1 MTVAKKAVAAKAVA
15 KHVAKTIA
23 PAPERASRVRQ
34 RQRLIDACISAL
46 HIHGPSRTTVE
57 KVVALADMSPGIVRF
72 YFDSKDAMLLASLA
86 YLAAEFEE
94 RVMVPVAQLRETP
107 VVALERLVDLYL
119 DPDIASPRKV
129 SVWYSFW
136 GEASSRQEY
145 YDICGRKDEDFA
157 ALVRDLVARVVAM
170 TGDAHL
176 DTDGIA
182 LGLMGALE
190 VLWQGIAFQNEADI
204 DREAARKQSMGFLR
218 SVFPGA
224 FGVVRLG
231 SGAGGGAGAGAA
243 SVDAASVGGHMG
255 SPGAGAGGSV
265 ASGGGGGGTIGSF
278 AVGASHAIG
287 SRAMGVSDLPRHLP
301 RWVYSD
307 AVLLTAERERLFRVA
322 WQVVG
327 HAVEIPAVGDFLT
340 GDLGGERALVVR
352 DEKGVLRAFRN
363 ACRRRPHALV
373 TARTGHFSGV
383 IPCVPHGLS
392 YGFDGK
398 LLRNGADGGLT
409 PLEIKEKSGVVLVR
423 ASGATREGGPALT
436 GWEGFANLVP
446 VGEREFDVAADWK
459 LIVEQWLEGA
469 PAARG
474 RYLAPNQLVEAWDRG
489 AAVLRVVPV
498 VPGRSRLVRL
508 DYGVAV
514 AKDRASGGKRS
525 GQGAKRGARGGEV
538 EARHGKPDAR
548 GDTRGAQGD
557 EVSRRLET
565 WIAQQIEL
573 AESTQTG
580 LAASGEDFAENGP
593 VSAAL
598 AEFRGSI
605 AVLLPHLGAESPKLA
620 T

>member
-1 MTVAKKAVAAKAVA
+1 MAV
-15 KHVAKTIA
+15 
-23 PAPERASRVRQ
+23 APERASRVRQ

-46 HIHGPSRTTVE
+46 HMHGPSRTTVE

-86 YLAAEFEE
+86 HLAAEFEE

-170 TGDAHL
+170 TGDARL
-176 DTDGIA
+176 DIDGIA
-182 LGLMGALE
+182 LGLIGALE
-190 VLWQGIAFQNEADI
+190 VLWQGIAFQSEVDI
-204 DREAARKQSMGFLR
+204 DREAARRQSMGFLR
-218 SVFPGA
+218 SVFPGE
-224 FGVVRLG
+224 FGVGARG
-231 SGAGGGAGAGAA
+231 SLSADRTGATSGGA
-243 SVDAASVGGHMG
+243 
-255 SPGAGAGGSV
+255 
-265 ASGGGGGGTIGSF
+265 
-278 AVGASHAIG
+278 
-287 SRAMGVSDLPRHLP
+287 DLPRHLP
-301 RWVYSD
+301 RWAYAD
-307 AVLLTAERERLFRVA
+307 GALLGAERERLFRAA

-327 HAVEIPAVGDFLT
+327 HVSEIPAVGDFLT

-373 TARTGHFSGV
+373 SARAGHFDEL
-383 IPCVPHGLS
+383 IACVPHGLEF
-392 YGFDGK
+392 GLDGK
-398 LLRNGADGGLT
+398 LLHGGVDGDLA
-409 PLEIKEKSGVVLVR
+409 PLEIKEKSGVILVR
-423 ASGATREGGPALT
+423 AGGTLAREGGPALT
-436 GWEGFANLVP
+436 GWEGFAELVP
-446 VGEREFDVAADWK
+446 VGAREFAVAADWK
-459 LIVEQWLEGA
+459 LVVEQWLEGT
-469 PAARG
+469 PAARR
-474 RYLAPNQLVEAWDRG
+474 RYLAPNQLVEVWRGG
-489 AAVLRVVPV
+489 AAVLQVVPV
-498 VPGRSRLVRL
+498 GVGRSRLVRL
-508 DYGVAV
+508 DYGV
-514 AKDRASGGKRS
+514 SGRL
-525 GQGAKRGARGGEV
+525 
-538 EARHGKPDAR
+538 DA
-548 GDTRGAQGD
+548 
-557 EVSRRLET
+557 

-580 LAASGEDFAENGP
+580 LAAASDDFAESGP

-605 AVLLPHLGAESPKLA
+605 AVLLPHLGAESASA